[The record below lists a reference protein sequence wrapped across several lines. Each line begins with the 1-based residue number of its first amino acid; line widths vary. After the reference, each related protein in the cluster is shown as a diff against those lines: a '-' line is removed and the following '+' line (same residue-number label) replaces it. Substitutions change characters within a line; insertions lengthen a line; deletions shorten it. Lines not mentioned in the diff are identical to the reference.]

1 MWRLT
6 ADLPNE
12 LKKKVMDYISKHYDS
27 YYGKVKEVVQQALEE
42 FLERHETNGG

>member
-6 ADLPNE
+6 ADLPDE
-12 LKKKVMDYISKHYDS
+12 LKKRVMQYIAKNYDS

-42 FLERHETNGG
+42 FLEKHGTKDG